1 MRIHGKLERFT
12 FESKHLE
19 GNPLGDPSA
28 REVIV
33 YVPPG
38 LHDGQRLPT
47 VTMLPGYVGH
57 PSGMVSFDPFKR
69 NTIELLDAQIVEGEC
84 LPFFL
89 VLPDC
94 MTRWG
99 GSQFLDSPAHGAY
112 QRYLLDEVL
121 PEVDARFPT
130 IAAPEGRAMVGR
142 SSGGFG
148 ALRAA
153 LDRPGVISVV
163 ASHAG
168 DALFEVTMRPMLTAA
183 ATAMARAGGVASF
196 AEKLVREGPKGQLD
210 FDAAFV
216 LAAAAS
222 YSPNPSSEGAV
233 RIDLPVDLETG
244 RLRDDVWARW
254 LENDPVELVRERRDA
269 ASKLRFV
276 FLDAGDADE
285 HGLHFAARAL
295 RDLLREAGVRVA
307 HEEFPGGHRGTSH
320 RYTVSLPL
328 VSRELAR

>member
-1 MRIHGKLERFT
+1 MRIQGKLERFT
-12 FESKHLE
+12 FESRVLAD
-19 GNPLGDPSA
+19 NPLGDPSE

-38 LHDGQRLPT
+38 LRTGERLPT

-57 PSGMVSFDPFKR
+57 PSGVISYDPFKR
-69 NTIELLDAQIVEGEC
+69 NTVERLDAQIVTGEC

-112 QRYLLDEVL
+112 QSYLVDEVL

-130 IAAPEGRAMVGR
+130 IAAPAGRAMVGR

-148 ALRAA
+148 ALRVA

-183 ATAMARAGGVASF
+183 AAAIARAGGVSAF
-196 AEKLVREGPKGQLD
+196 AQKLVTEGPKGALD

-216 LAAAAS
+216 LAAASS
-222 YSPNPSSEGAV
+222 YSPNDSGDELP
-233 RIDLPVDLETG
+233 IDLPVELETG
-244 RLRDDVWARW
+244 AVREDVWARW
-254 LENDPVELVRERRDA
+254 LAHDPVELVRLRRDA
-269 ASKLRFV
+269 VSRLRFV
-276 FLDAGDADE
+276 YLDAGDGDE
-285 HGLHFAARAL
+285 HGLHFAARVL
-295 RDLLREAGVRVA
+295 RDRLREAGVAVA
-307 HEEFPGGHRGTSH
+307 HEEFAGGHRGTSH
-320 RYTVSLPL
+320 RYTVSLPRIA
-328 VSRELAR
+328 RELAH